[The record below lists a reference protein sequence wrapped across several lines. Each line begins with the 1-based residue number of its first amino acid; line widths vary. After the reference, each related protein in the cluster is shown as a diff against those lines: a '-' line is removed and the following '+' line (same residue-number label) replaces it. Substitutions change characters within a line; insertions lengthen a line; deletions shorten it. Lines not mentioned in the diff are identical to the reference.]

1 MSVGLVMQSE
11 EPYLAPLTQISDQ
24 FQANFLMFVPALS
37 LKVSP
42 VTCSTL
48 APVVFAL
55 SAAALA
61 D

>member
-24 FQANFLMFVPALS
+24 FQANFLMSVPAVS

-42 VTCSTL
+42 VMCSTL